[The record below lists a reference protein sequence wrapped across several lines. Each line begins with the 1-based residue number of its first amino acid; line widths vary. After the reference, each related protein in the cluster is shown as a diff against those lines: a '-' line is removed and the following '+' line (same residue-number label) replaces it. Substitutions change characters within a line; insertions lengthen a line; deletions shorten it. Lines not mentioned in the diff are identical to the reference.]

1 VTDAYPS
8 LKARKLLGILAAKP
22 LSYAVVRQAGSH
34 RRLEAE
40 GRPPLMFAFHDSAT
54 IPSGMVRK
62 ILVKDVGLSDDEARG
77 LL

>member
-1 VTDAYPS
+1 VTDSFPS
-8 LKARKLLGILAAKP
+8 LKARKFLGILAAQP
-22 LSYAVVRQAGSH
+22 LGYVVVRQAGSH

-40 GRPPLMFAFHDSAT
+40 GRPPLMFAFHDKAT
-54 IPSGMVRK
+54 IPGGMVRK

>member
-1 VTDAYPS
+1 MTDSFPS
-8 LKARKLLGILAAKP
+8 LKARKLLAILAAQP
-22 LSYAVVRQAGSH
+22 LGYAVVRQAGSH

-40 GRPPLMFAFHDSAT
+40 GRPPLMFAFHNSAT
-54 IPSGMVRK
+54 IPGGMVRK